1 MGTRLRSL
9 IRKEFI
15 QTRRD
20 VVILVLVLYTFAE
33 IALCGWA
40 LTLDIRHIPTAVVDR
55 DNSPASRELLNR
67 VRNADAFKVMFTPAS
82 EVELDQLLD
91 SGQATLG
98 LIIPRGFGR
107 DLDRGTP
114 ATIQAVADG
123 TQPNAALL
131 SLSYV
136 TQIVRGYSFG
146 IEIARL
152 DRAGQAQVTGAWP
165 SIANRVRAW
174 YVPELTY
181 IHFNMVSMVTLA
193 VIMLGMVMAAA
204 GIVREK
210 EAGTLEQL
218 MVAPIR
224 PLELILAKIIPM
236 VALEA
241 IGLAVGVAL
250 SYGIFGV
257 APRGKN
263 TSGALALF
271 LALSCLALLASA
283 GVGIWIA
290 TIARNFQQA
299 LLLAFFILFPVM
311 FLSGLL
317 VPVAAMPEWL
327 QQLSFVNPMRHYL
340 SLALGVFLK
349 GVGMRIVWPHVAALV
364 AFTTAVLGIG
374 LVRLRHSLA

>member
-1 MGTRLRSL
+1 
-9 IRKEFI
+9 
-15 QTRRD
+15 
-20 VVILVLVLYTFAE
+20 
-33 IALCGWA
+33 
-40 LTLDIRHIPTAVVDR
+40 
-55 DNSPASRELLNR
+55 
-67 VRNADAFKVMFTPAS
+67 
-82 EVELDQLLD
+82 
-91 SGQATLG
+91 
-98 LIIPRGFGR
+98 
-107 DLDRGTP
+107 
-114 ATIQAVADG
+114 
-123 TQPNAALL
+123 
-131 SLSYV
+131 V

-257 APRGKN
+257 APRGQN
-263 TSGALALF
+263 PSGALALF
-271 LALSCLALLASA
+271 FALSTLAFLASA

-290 TIARNFQQA
+290 TIARNFQPA
-299 LLLAFFILFPVM
+299 LLIVLGGVGVM

>member
-1 MGTRLRSL
+1 MSTRLWSL

-20 VVILVLVLYTFAE
+20 IVILVLVLYTFAE

-40 LTLDIRHIPTAVVDR
+40 LTLDIRHIPTAVLDR
-55 DNSPASRELLNR
+55 DNSPASRELLDR

-107 DLDRGTP
+107 DLDQGAP

-136 TQIVRGYSFG
+136 TQIVRGYSFK

-152 DRAGQAQVTGAWP
+152 DRAGQGLMIGTWP

-204 GIVREK
+204 AIVREK
-210 EAGTLEQL
+210 ETGTLEQL

-236 VALEA
+236 VGLEA
-241 IGLAVGVAL
+241 IGLAVGIAL
-250 SYGIFGV
+250 SYVIFEVG
-257 APRGKN
+257 PRGPN
-263 TSGALALF
+263 PIGTLALF
-271 LALSCLALLASA
+271 FALSTLAFLASA

-290 TIARNFQQA
+290 TVAKNFQQA

-317 VPVAAMPEWL
+317 VPVAAMPMWL

-349 GVGMRIVWPHVAALV
+349 GVGMGIVWPHVVALV
-364 AFTTAVLGIG
+364 TFTAVVLGIG
-374 LVRLRHSLA
+374 LVRLRRSLA

>member
-1 MGTRLRSL
+1 MSTRLRSL

-20 VVILVLVLYTFAE
+20 IVILVLVLYTFAE
-33 IALCGWA
+33 IVLCGWA
-40 LTLDIRHIPTAVVDR
+40 LTLDIRHIPTAVLDR
-55 DNSPASRELLNR
+55 DNSPASRELLDR
-67 VRNADAFKVMFTPAS
+67 FHNADAFTVLFAPTS
-82 EVELDQLLD
+82 EAELDQLLD
-91 SGQATLG
+91 SGQVTLG

-107 DLDRGTP
+107 DVSQGTP

-123 TQPNAALL
+123 TQPNTALL

-136 TQIVRGYSFG
+136 ARIVRGYSSG
-146 IEIARL
+146 VEIARL
-152 DRAGQAQVTGAWP
+152 DQAGQAQMIGAWP
-165 SIANRVRAW
+165 SIANHVRAW

-218 MVAPIR
+218 MVTPIR
-224 PLELILAKIIPM
+224 PLELIMAKIIPM
-236 VALEA
+236 VVLEA
-241 IGLAVGVAL
+241 IGLALGVTL
-250 SYGIFGV
+250 SYVIFGV
-257 APRGKN
+257 APRGPAPAS
-263 TSGALALF
+263 TLALF
-271 LALSCLALLASA
+271 LALSTLAFLASA

-290 TIARNFQQA
+290 TVARNFQQA

-317 VPVAAMPEWL
+317 VPIAAMPVWL
-327 QQLSFVNPMRHYL
+327 QQLSFINPMRHYL

-349 GVGMRIVWPHVAALV
+349 GVGMPVVWPHAVILA
-364 AFTTAVLGIG
+364 AFTMVVLGIG
-374 LVRLRHSLA
+374 LMRLRRSLA

>member
-1 MGTRLRSL
+1 
-9 IRKEFI
+9 
-15 QTRRD
+15 
-20 VVILVLVLYTFAE
+20 
-33 IALCGWA
+33 
-40 LTLDIRHIPTAVVDR
+40 
-55 DNSPASRELLNR
+55 
-67 VRNADAFKVMFTPAS
+67 
-82 EVELDQLLD
+82 
-91 SGQATLG
+91 
-98 LIIPRGFGR
+98 
-107 DLDRGTP
+107 
-114 ATIQAVADG
+114 
-123 TQPNAALL
+123 
-131 SLSYV
+131 
-136 TQIVRGYSFG
+136 
-146 IEIARL
+146 
-152 DRAGQAQVTGAWP
+152 
-165 SIANRVRAW
+165 
-174 YVPELTY
+174 
-181 IHFNMVSMVTLA
+181 VTLA

-250 SYGIFGV
+250 SYAIFGV
-257 APRGKN
+257 APRGQN
-263 TSGALALF
+263 PSGALALF
-271 LALSCLALLASA
+271 FALSTLAFLASA

-290 TIARNFQQA
+290 TVAKNFQQA

-349 GVGMRIVWPHVAALV
+349 GVGMGVVWPHVVVLV

-374 LVRLRHSLA
+374 LVRLRRSLA

>member
-1 MGTRLRSL
+1 MSTRLRSL

-67 VRNADAFKVMFTPAS
+67 VRNADAFKVMFAPAS

-107 DLDRGTP
+107 DLDQGAP

-152 DRAGQAQVTGAWP
+152 DRAGQAQLIGAWP

-257 APRGKN
+257 APRGQN
-263 TSGALALF
+263 PSSTLALF
-271 LALSCLALLASA
+271 FVLSTLAFLASA

-290 TIARNFQQA
+290 TVAKNFQQA

-349 GVGMRIVWPHVAALV
+349 GVGMGIVWPHVAALV
-364 AFTTAVLGIG
+364 VFTTTILGIG
-374 LVRLRHSLA
+374 LMRLRRSLA

>member
-1 MGTRLRSL
+1 MGTRLPSL

-67 VRNADAFKVMFTPAS
+67 IRNADAFKVMFAPAS
-82 EVELDQLLD
+82 EAELDQLLD

-107 DLDRGTP
+107 DLDRGAP
-114 ATIQAVADG
+114 ATIQAIADG

-152 DRAGQAQVTGAWP
+152 DRTGQAQAIGAWP

-257 APRGKN
+257 APRGQN
-263 TSGALALF
+263 PSGTLALF
-271 LALSCLALLASA
+271 FVLSTLAFLASA

-290 TIARNFQQA
+290 TVAKNFQQA

-364 AFTTAVLGIG
+364 IFTTTILGIG
-374 LVRLRHSLA
+374 LVRLRRSLA